1 MDAIRQCSFQI
12 IVVFLDFRGRGPV
25 FGGKPFLMPFVELF
39 SDGSGNELARLP
51 GLNLSL

>member
-39 SDGSGNELARLP
+39 PDGSGNELARLSW
-51 GLNLSL
+51 LNLPL

>member
-1 MDAIRQCSFQI
+1 MDAIRQCPFQI
-12 IVVFLDFRGRGPV
+12 IILFLDFRGSGLV
-25 FGGKPFLMPFVELF
+25 FGSKPFIMPFVELF